1 MAAAHFGAKVAF
13 LCRELERKD
22 ALLWRAAEY
31 IPDQPP
37 AFKDARSVAA
47 LNKGVAVPYRPI
59 AHAAPSG

>member
-1 MAAAHFGAKVAF
+1 MAF

-22 ALLWRAAEY
+22 AVLWRAAEY
-31 IPDQPP
+31 IPDLPL